1 MAGPLTAAGAT
12 QEPSEYATLSMDRA
26 ITGIWTQR
34 SPLRDADVP
43 YLYGK
48 FYSASRFDSLID
60 GLNREVTSRLTTAR
74 RPGSSVY
81 NSNTFPAINSFYPWK
96 YIQNGAEVLRVLADG
111 QDGKIYDATAGQK
124 TTLFTKS
131 SGAGKARFL
140 GVNAELF
147 IGDGVEQKKLL
158 QSTKTWSAN
167 TKYTV
172 GDFIIDTNGNIQSF
186 QAEAVNLTISSVAV
200 VSSTIAGGYTK
211 TFLVVTLGSSAP
223 VMQTNQPVIFTGLTT
238 YTALN
243 GQTFTYRNIASV
255 WSLNLTANQI
265 AFEYA
270 ASVYAQTADTGTAAT
285 FVEYDSSGNNL
296 TGISGSSAPTWSTTQ
311 LATTQD
317 GTVGAGVTWMCF
329 GSPLQDWGVAAPTSA
344 PTVTPGTGVK
354 LWQPNTVQG
363 STQNCSVIVDAN
375 GSYQVV
381 VSNGGTTGNQ
391 PPNWSTGL
399 GSLTYDNTVTWRN
412 IGTQS
417 TWLGNYV
424 YTMSDVVILDNNG
437 NLQWATKMNYGPLIS
452 AVIYAAGVKY
462 STAGPCTVNGGTG
475 SVRIDEYLNADGSVL
490 AIEIDNP
497 GDGYA
502 SSNLSTNVGTVDTT
516 NNGYGLTVSIVA
528 GRKTS
533 NVQPTWNQAIG
544 GTTTD
549 NNVTWINLGP
559 GTQLANG
566 TVQYA
571 YSYHCIDGT
580 VTTASDTVYV
590 LYGALGPAGGLMR
603 QVTVKGTTNLQV
615 DQIWIWRTAQG
626 QSTLVYCD
634 AIPNPGTASNVVYND
649 IISDTST
656 AGQQALIP
664 QIVAPIANE
673 ADPPLTGITAPVYH
687 LQRVWAIVDNQV
699 VYSAGPDAVTG
710 NGNTQ
715 WPALNNI
722 PYPEQPIRLI
732 PFTVNNGGLLV
743 MTTSHVYVIL
753 GTGTATNPFYT
764 TMYMPNVG
772 IMSYDALDIVGST
785 LYLMT
790 NKGKFVSLDPSAGYT
805 EAGFP
810 IGDQFTKVTTGGISS
825 ALYNPSSTFV
835 TWHEQSS
842 GDTAIYVA
850 DGSVGWFR
858 FSPVASPESGY
869 MWSPRAA
876 IAGGTSAVQSVEVSP
891 GNSKLLIAPAS
902 SGPILFRDS
911 TTNAD
916 NGTAYPSW
924 DVKGNIVLCQSGEVA
939 EIAHIALKS
948 TAVGARPTVSILLG
962 EITPTTSQ
970 PFEPLSIT
978 SADPPNLPK
987 STTIYSD
994 RYTALQNGVCPKCDN
1009 FQLKIDYGT
1018 QNFPDELLMFSV
1030 YGAKHAE
1037 RRQQ

>member
-1 MAGPLTAAGAT
+1 MAGPLVAAGAT
-12 QEPSEYATLSMDRA
+12 QEPSEYATLSMDRT
-26 ITGIWTQR
+26 ITGLWTQR

-60 GLNREVTSRLTTAR
+60 GLNREVTARLTTAR
-74 RPGSSVY
+74 RAGSSVY
-81 NSNTFPAINSFYPWK
+81 NSNTFPAINSFYAWK

-124 TTLFTKS
+124 TTLFTKG

-147 IGDGVEQKKLL
+147 FGDGVEQKKYL
-158 QSTKTWSAN
+158 QSTKAWQAS

-186 QAEAVNLTISSVAV
+186 QAQAVSLAISSIAV
-200 VSSTIAGGYTK
+200 VISTITGGYTS
-211 TFLVVTLGSSAP
+211 TFLVVTLGSTAP
-223 VMQTNQPVIFTGLTT
+223 VMQTNQPVTFTGLTT

-243 GQTFTYRNIASV
+243 GQTLTYRNIPSV
-255 WSLNLTANQI
+255 WSLNLAANQI
-265 AFEYA
+265 AFAYA
-270 ASVYAQTADTGTAAT
+270 ASTYAQTTDTGTAAT
-285 FVEYDSSGNNL
+285 FVEYDIHGNNL
-296 TGISGSSAPTWSTTQ
+296 TGNSGSSAPTWSTTQ

-317 GTVGAGVTWMCF
+317 GTVGTGVTWTCF

-344 PTVTPGTGVK
+344 PTVAPGTGVK
-354 LWQPNTVQG
+354 IWQPNTNQG
-363 STQNCSVIVDAN
+363 STYYCNTIVDSN
-375 GSYQVV
+375 GSIQVV
-381 VSNGGTTGNQ
+381 VSNGGITGNQ
-391 PPNWSTGL
+391 APNWSTGL
-399 GSLTYDNTVTWRN
+399 GSLTHDNTVTWRN
-412 IGTQS
+412 IGNVS
-417 TWLGNYV
+417 SWYASFNYAE
-424 YTMSDVVILDNNG
+424 SDVCILDTNG
-437 NLQWATKMNYGPLIS
+437 NLQWATGLATGPLS
-452 AVIYAAGVKY
+452 AVYV
-462 STAGPCTVNGGTG
+462 VNGG
-475 SVRIDEYLNADGSVL
+475 S
-490 AIEIDNP
+490 
-497 GDGYA
+497 GY
-502 SSNLSTNVGTVDTT
+502 NTNDICAVSG
-516 NNGYGLTVSIVA
+516 GYGYVKCTGVTSHVVTSVSIYTAGSGFTSSANVSTSDISNYSATGLVLNIVA
-528 GRKTS
+528 GYYTGQS
-533 NVQPTWNQAIG
+533 QPSWNTTIG
-544 GTTTD
+544 GTTYD
-549 NNVTWINLGP
+549 NGVTWINLGP
-559 GTQLANG
+559 GAQLANG

-580 VTTASDTVYV
+580 VTTASDPVYV
-590 LYGALGPAGGLMR
+590 LYGALGAAGGLMR
-603 QVTVKGTTNLQV
+603 QVTVKGTTNTQV
-615 DQIWIWRTAQG
+615 DQIWIWRTPQG
-626 QSTLVYCD
+626 QSELVYCD
-634 AIPNPGTASNVVYND
+634 AIPNPGTASNVIYND

-656 AGQQALIP
+656 AGQQALVP
-664 QIVAPIANE
+664 QIIAPIANK
-673 ADPPLTGITAPVYH
+673 ADPPLLGITAPVYH
-687 LQRVWAIVDNQV
+687 MQRVWAIYQNQV
-699 VYSAGPDAVTG
+699 VYSAGPDATTG

-715 WPALNNI
+715 WPALNFI
-722 PYPEQPIRLI
+722 AYPEQPIRLV

-753 GTGTATNPFYT
+753 GTGTASNPFYT

-772 IMSYDALDIVGST
+772 IMNYDALDIVGST

-810 IGDQFTKVTTGGISS
+810 IGDQFAKVTTGGISS
-825 ALYNPSSTFV
+825 ALYNPASTFV

-850 DGSVGWFR
+850 DGAVGWFR

-876 IAGGTSAVQSVEVSP
+876 IVGGTSAVQSIEVSP
-891 GNSKLLIAPAS
+891 GISKLLIAPAS
-902 SGPILFRDS
+902 SGPILFRDP

-916 NGTAYPSW
+916 NGTSYPSW

-948 TAVGARPTVSILLG
+948 TAVGARPVVSILLG
-962 EITPTTSQ
+962 EITATASQ

-978 SADPPNLPK
+978 SADPPTLPK

-994 RYTALQNGVCPKCDN
+994 RYTALQNGVCPKCDH
-1009 FQLKIDYGT
+1009 FQLKVDYGT
-1018 QNFPDELLMFSV
+1018 QNYPDELLMFSV

-1037 RRQQ
+1037 RKQQ

>member
-1 MAGPLTAAGAT
+1 
-12 QEPSEYATLSMDRA
+12 MDRT
-26 ITGIWTQR
+26 ITGLWTQR

-81 NSNTFPAINSFYPWK
+81 NSNTFPAINSFYSWK

-147 IGDGVEQKKLL
+147 IGDGVEQKKFL
-158 QSTKTWSAN
+158 QSTKAWSAN

-186 QAEAVNLTISSVAV
+186 QAQAVNLTISSVAV
-200 VSSTIAGGYTK
+200 VSSTIVGGYAK

-223 VMQTNQPVIFTGLTT
+223 VMQTNQPVTFTGLTT

-243 GQTFTYRNIASV
+243 GQTLTYRNIASV
-255 WSLNLTANQI
+255 WSLNLAANQI

-270 ASVYAQTADTGTAAT
+270 AATYAQTTDTGTAAT
-285 FVEYDSSGNNL
+285 FVEYDSHGNNL
-296 TGISGSSAPTWSTTQ
+296 TGYSGSSAPTWSTTQ

-317 GTVGAGVTWMCF
+317 GTVGTGVTWMCF

-363 STQNCSVIVDAN
+363 SSYYCNTIVDAN
-375 GSYQVV
+375 GSIQVV

-399 GSLTYDNTVTWRN
+399 GSLTHDNTVTWRN
-412 IGTQS
+412 IGS
-417 TWLGNYV
+417 ISSWYASFNYAE
-424 YTMSDVVILDNNG
+424 SDVCILDTNG
-437 NLQWATKMNYGPLIS
+437 NLQWATGLATGPLS
-452 AVIYAAGVKY
+452 AVYV
-462 STAGPCTVNGGTG
+462 VNGGSGYNTNDICAVSGGYGYVKCTG
-475 SVRIDEYLNADGSVL
+475 VSSHIVTSVSIYNAGSGFTSSANVSTSDL
-490 AIEIDNP
+490 
-497 GDGYA
+497 
-502 SSNLSTNVGTVDTT
+502 SSNGT
-516 NNGYGLTVSIVA
+516 GLVLNIVA
-528 GRKTS
+528 GYYTGQS
-533 NVQPTWNQAIG
+533 QPTWNTTIG
-544 GTTTD
+544 GSTTD
-549 NNVTWINLGP
+549 NGVTWINLGP
-559 GTQLANG
+559 GAQLANG

-664 QIVAPIANE
+664 QSVAPIANK
-673 ADPPLTGITAPVYH
+673 ADPPLAGITAPVYH
-687 LQRVWAIVDNQV
+687 LQRIWAIVGNQV

-948 TAVGARPTVSILLG
+948 AAVGARPTVSILLG